1 MEARIN
7 GQGHHHK
14 VRQPFPNLKKEVHR
28 IKVVRKT
35 PLKAWQLAMMRLGI
49 SFDGLLKPFYSVVND
64 MAQEEMICVGIGF
77 GNAEAWYVDSD
88 GYCML
93 QANDAE
99 PPPKNGILRKALQC
113 AAVFFLSL
121 MVLIGPTSCQKDP
134 EPTPGPAPAPTPA
147 DTITPITPIDTIT
160 PVVPGDTLEPVIPG
174 DTLEPV
180 VPGDTIAPVVPP
192 MPGDTIPIPGRKV
205 VFAIIKP
212 GNQGIRY
219 PTKDTIQFYAN
230 HPGCDTILF
239 KWVVPPNVTSG
250 WTPSSFRSP
259 RDSLKVR
266 FAMSPKIFGSGRIC
280 VNKNY
285 GGASIPCEDSLN
297 ISKLGMT
304 ACDSAAFAGWGY
316 EPFRDPGTKS
326 RDEHAKF
333 INNVGMKWA
342 ILGKQR

>member
-1 MEARIN
+1 MNR
-7 GQGHHHK
+7 
-14 VRQPFPNLKKEVHR
+14 KKLMPAAMVAY
-28 IKVVRKT
+28 IAALV
-35 PLKAWQLAMMRLGI
+35 ALA
-49 SFDGLLKPFYSVVND
+49 VACN
-64 MAQEEMICVGIGF
+64 
-77 GNAEAWYVDSD
+77 
-88 GYCML
+88 
-93 QANDAE
+93 
-99 PPPKNGILRKALQC
+99 
-113 AAVFFLSL
+113 
-121 MVLIGPTSCQKDP
+121 KDP
-134 EPTPGPAPAPTPA
+134 IPEPAPTPA
-147 DTITPITPIDTIT
+147 PTPDTIVPTPGDTITPVPPVDTIT
-160 PVVPGDTLEPVIPG
+160 PVVPGDTLGPVIPG

-180 VPGDTIAPVVPP
+180 VPGDTINPVVPP
-192 MPGDTIPIPGRKV
+192 TPGDTIPGRKV
-205 VFAIIKP
+205 VFAIVKP

-250 WTPSSFRSP
+250 WTPIGFHSP

-266 FAMSPKIFGSGRIC
+266 FAMSPKIFGSGRIN

-297 ISKLGMT
+297 ISRLGMT
-304 ACDSAAFAGWGY
+304 ECDSAAFAGWGY

-333 INNVGMKWA
+333 INDVGMKRA

>member
-1 MEARIN
+1 M
-7 GQGHHHK
+7 
-14 VRQPFPNLKKEVHR
+14 
-28 IKVVRKT
+28 RKT

-49 SFDGLLKPFYSVVND
+49 SFERQLKPFYSVVND

-160 PVVPGDTLEPVIPG
+160 PVVPGDTLGPVIPG

-180 VPGDTIAPVVPP
+180 VPGDTIVPFP
-192 MPGDTIPIPGRKV
+192 PTPEDTV
-205 VFAIIKP
+205 EFIIKIDNVT
-212 GNQGIRY
+212 GSDILY
-219 PTKDTIQFYAN
+219 PSIDTLKKYTAMNKI
-230 HPGCDTILF
+230 IKI
-239 KWVVPPNVTSG
+239 KWCIPPNRTSG
-250 WTPSSFRSP
+250 WTPSGFIAP

-266 FAMSPKIFGSGRIC
+266 FAMSPKIFGSGRIN
-280 VNKNY
+280 VNQNY

-304 ACDSAAFAGWGY
+304 ACDSAIFAGWGY

-333 INNVGMKWA
+333 INDVGLKRA